1 MKEIPIL
8 FSGEMVRAI
17 LEGRKTQTRRIVK
30 PQPETYQ
37 GESGLQFELPGWHT
51 SLGAKRFTE
60 FSKIQ
65 IGYRLWA
72 RETTWHIQH
81 GNTCNGTAVIYRADD
96 YCETFPNRKPTGKL
110 CCWRPS
116 IHMPRW
122 ASRLTLEVTGVRV
135 ERLEDISETDAIAE
149 GMDTIRFTPGDYSH
163 PTYDLNKSIA
173 QNNFSSLWDSLYAK
187 RGFGWDA
194 NPWVWV
200 IEFKKANQN
209 AGG

>member
-1 MKEIPIL
+1 
-8 FSGEMVRAI
+8 
-17 LEGRKTQTRRIVK
+17 
-30 PQPETYQ
+30 
-37 GESGLQFELPGWHT
+37 
-51 SLGAKRFTE
+51 
-60 FSKIQ
+60 
-65 IGYRLWA
+65 
-72 RETTWHIQH
+72 
-81 GNTCNGTAVIYRADD
+81 
-96 YCETFPNRKPTGKL
+96 
-110 CCWRPS
+110 
-116 IHMPRW
+116 MPRW